1 MRLLRALPLAVVSL
15 LVLAAVPVCD
25 ARACDSGNG
34 VTYSVT
40 GQVPF
45 VPWKIHRS
53 GGELPTAPLILY
65 WIPASADD
73 FRHSDLLTSRALAAY
88 VAQCV
93 ALEVVTS
100 DDTETLAR
108 LDIDGPWP
116 AAVLVDAWGVVVGRV
131 TGEKGLLRAGDVEKM
146 MHDGIRAREEAL
158 NAALDDAPKKIS
170 AGDRDS
176 GVAIY
181 RRVWMQR
188 CVFPRHGREAERAL
202 KKLGVA
208 VVAAAN

>member
-1 MRLLRALPLAVVSL
+1 MRLLRDSWLPLAVLSL
-15 LVLAAVPVCD
+15 LFSAAVPACD
-25 ARACDSGNG
+25 AASGV
-34 VTYSVT
+34 VTQS
-40 GQVPF
+40 PF
-45 VPWKIHRS
+45 VPWKVHRP
-53 GGELPTAPLILY
+53 GDELPTAPLVLY

-73 FRHSDLLTSRALAAY
+73 FRHSDLLTSRVLASY

-100 DDTETLAR
+100 DDEATLAKFEVH
-108 LDIDGPWP
+108 GPLP
-116 AAVLVDAWGVVVGRV
+116 AAILVDAWGVVIAKVAAD
-131 TGEKGLLRAGDVEKM
+131 KGVLRATDVEKM
-146 MHDGIRAREEAL
+146 MREGIRAREDEL
-158 NAALDDAPKKIS
+158 NHALDDAPKRIES
-170 AGDRDS
+170 GDRDR

-208 VVAAAN
+208 MVAAN

>member
-15 LVLAAVPVCD
+15 LICGDAQPFSAASEV
-25 ARACDSGNG
+25 A
-34 VTYSVT
+34 
-40 GQVPF
+40 F

-53 GGELPTAPLILY
+53 GDELPAAPLILY
-65 WIPASADD
+65 WIPSSADD
-73 FRHSDLLTSRALAAY
+73 FRHSDLLTSRALASY

-93 ALEVVTS
+93 ALEVVTA
-100 DDTETLAR
+100 DDSEMLHK
-108 LDIDGPWP
+108 LGVEGPLP
-116 AAVLVDAWGVVVGRV
+116 AAVLVDGWGVVVGRIA
-131 TGEKGLLRAGDVEKM
+131 GEKGLLRAIDVETM
-146 MHDGIRAREEAL
+146 VRDGMRAREAAL
-158 NAALDDAPKKIS
+158 NEALDDAPKKIS
-170 AGDRDS
+170 AGDRDL

-208 VVAAAN
+208 LVADK